1 MPAAAVIPAPI
12 VYTSIVAVKT
22 FVVEFY
28 TPRILSQDPDNLGY
42 SRLEG
47 LLPGY
52 LFCQSHVARI
62 GDVVVSYLEKIT
74 VFIASTMCHGYNSM
88 G

>member
-22 FVVEFY
+22 FVVEFC
-28 TPRILSQDPDNLGY
+28 TPRLLSRVKVFYL
-42 SRLEG
+42 RLEG
-47 LLPGY
+47 LLLGY
-52 LFCQSHVARI
+52 LCYHSHTVMI
-62 GDVVVSYLEKIT
+62 GDVVASYLEEIT
-74 VFIASTMCHGYNSM
+74 VFIASTMCLGYNSM

>member
-22 FVVEFY
+22 FVVEFC
-28 TPRILSQDPDNLGY
+28 TPRLLSQVKGKVFYP
-42 SRLEG
+42 RLEG
-47 LLPGY
+47 LLLEY
-52 LFCQSHVARI
+52 LFCQSHAARI
-62 GDVVVSYLEKIT
+62 GDVVASYLEEIT
-74 VFIASTMCHGYNSM
+74 VFIASTMCLGYNSM

>member
-28 TPRILSQDPDNLGY
+28 TPRLLSQLRVKYFIRGLRGY
-42 SRLEG
+42 CWDISSASRMLRG
-47 LLPGY
+47 
-52 LFCQSHVARI
+52 
-62 GDVVVSYLEKIT
+62 
-74 VFIASTMCHGYNSM
+74 
-88 G
+88 